1 MPSKGAGWAGNWPPP
16 RRTQPAEHSALQ
28 RVQPIEAGCEGP
40 PQGSLPGPPGAFRGD
55 VEGGPDQLDE
65 LGQAATGGL
74 TGHQLQ
80 RQRQSVNPAGD
91 LDQHLGG
98 LAVVGHRHSPVGRP
112 LHLVDPDRTRLI
124 ELRVAAQLE
133 LAELLLDQP
142 RPENPTRPGYWPP
155 P

>member
-1 MPSKGAGWAGNWPPP
+1 M
-16 RRTQPAEHSALQ
+16 
-28 RVQPIEAGCEGP
+28 
-40 PQGSLPGPPGAFRGD
+40 
-55 VEGGPDQLDE
+55 
-65 LGQAATGGL
+65 

-98 LAVVGHRHSPVGRP
+98 LAVVVHGHSPVGQP

-133 LAELLLDQP
+133 LAELLLDHP